1 MGKNILIFA
10 DGTGNEGGL
19 LPDESRTN
27 VYKLF
32 SATRVDPD
40 SWIKPSE
47 QLAFYIPGI
56 GTPNPGEY
64 TSAKKRRHAKIQ
76 QMIAGGLTKKITDC
90 YVAIISTWQPGDRIY
105 LFGFSR
111 GAYTVRCL
119 AHVLEL
125 IGIPKTENSSG
136 KPINLEPTALRS
148 TAKTAVKILY
158 KWGLP
163 VTNIDER
170 NKLAAEF
177 CKTHACH
184 VGPEIGAIPYFIG
197 VWDTVAA
204 IGWTRIFPTKYDMHF
219 PKEVRFA
226 RHATSIDEYRKSF
239 PRVQW
244 GGSGTVSNPKPGELP
259 QFQQIWFAGNHAD
272 IGGSYP
278 ENESRL
284 SDIVLKWMADFIEL
298 ELPQEAR
305 VKINRGR
312 LQCFPSGAG
321 MMHDECKVAIGGP
334 LHWHS
339 KDRDIPIDAVLHD
352 SVYERLELESVRTF
366 TGYEKY
372 RPIPLRNHN
381 RAKTYFQ
388 SSQIHQSTDE
398 GAPHRDPHP

>member
-19 LPDESRTN
+19 LTDESRTN

-32 SATRVDPD
+32 RATRVDPD

-64 TSAKKRRHAKIQ
+64 TSAKKRRHEKIQ
-76 QMIAGGLTKKITDC
+76 QMIAGGLTKTITDC

-125 IGIPKTENSSG
+125 IGIPKTENNSS
-136 KPINLEPTALRS
+136 KPINLEPTALRC
-148 TAKTAVKILY
+148 TARTAVTILY

-170 NKLAAEF
+170 NKLAVEF

-226 RHATSIDEYRKSF
+226 RHAASIDEY
-239 PRVQW
+239 
-244 GGSGTVSNPKPGELP
+244 
-259 QFQQIWFAGNHAD
+259 
-272 IGGSYP
+272 
-278 ENESRL
+278 
-284 SDIVLKWMADFIEL
+284 
-298 ELPQEAR
+298 
-305 VKINRGR
+305 
-312 LQCFPSGAG
+312 
-321 MMHDECKVAIGGP
+321 
-334 LHWHS
+334 
-339 KDRDIPIDAVLHD
+339 
-352 SVYERLELESVRTF
+352 
-366 TGYEKY
+366 
-372 RPIPLRNHN
+372 
-381 RAKTYFQ
+381 
-388 SSQIHQSTDE
+388 
-398 GAPHRDPHP
+398 